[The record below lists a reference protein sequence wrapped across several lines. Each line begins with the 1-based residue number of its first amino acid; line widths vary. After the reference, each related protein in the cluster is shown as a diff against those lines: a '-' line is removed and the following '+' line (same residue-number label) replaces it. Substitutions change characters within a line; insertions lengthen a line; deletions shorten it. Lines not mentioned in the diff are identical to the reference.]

1 VNNITLVTAFFDLK
15 RDTWDGFSRSNND
28 YLEYF
33 RFWARINNDLVVYTT
48 ADVAKTVMEIRD
60 EFGLTHRTFIY
71 VIDDFRTID
80 SEMYSSY
87 CKQMAF
93 KESLAFRLIKHVPES
108 YNPVY
113 NYLTC
118 LKPWF
123 LRDAAKKGHVSD
135 FASWIDFGFNHGGEV
150 FSNARQFNFTWSYDF
165 PRKINLFSIRDMAD
179 LPLFEVVRTS
189 STSIMGAFIVVPL
202 ELIDQLYVISK
213 SITNALSICGLP
225 DDDQTVL
232 EASVKSDPD
241 AFVINQ
247 SSWHLPIF
255 HYGNPTLD
263 VHPTKLLPFWK
274 VPLVKIF
281 LKVREIYNIFKY
293 SYSFLT
299 TSLRQS
305 FRG

>member
-1 VNNITLVTAFFDLK
+1 LNNITLVTAFFDLK

-48 ADVAKTVMEIRD
+48 ADVAKTVFEIRN
-60 EFGLTHRTFIY
+60 EFGLASRTFIY

-80 SEMYSSY
+80 EEMYSSY
-87 CKQMAF
+87 CEQMAF
-93 KESLAFRLIKHVPES
+93 TESLAFRLIKHVPES
-108 YNPVY
+108 YNPAY

-123 LRDAAKKGHVSD
+123 LRDAAKKGHVFD

-150 FSNARQFNFTWSYDF
+150 FSNASQFDFTWTYDF
-165 PRKINLFSIRDMAD
+165 PRKVNLFSIRDMAA

-189 STSIMGAFIVVPL
+189 STAIMGAFIVTPL
-202 ELIDQLYVISK
+202 ELIDELYAITK
-213 SITNALSICGLP
+213 SISNALSICGLP

-232 EASVKSDPD
+232 EASVKSRPD
-241 AFVINQ
+241 VFIVNK

-255 HYGNPTLD
+255 HYGNSALD
-263 VHPTKLLPFWK
+263 VRPSKTLAIWK
-274 VPLVKIF
+274 APLVGIF
-281 LKVREIYNIFKY
+281 VKAGKSYNIFKY
-293 SYSFLT
+293 SYVFLAA
-299 TSLRQS
+299 SLKRI